1 MNTSITTNLA
11 QLCNTPVELGRNF
24 LKIPD
29 GATDEQLKTVG
40 AGLLEISGSNMF
52 WVGDYLLAIE
62 TRKGEHYAKQYEALH
77 YAPNTM
83 HGAKYVCRRL
93 PPHLRLSLSFSHHR
107 EALVETKGNAD
118 LALHYLAQAKDSS
131 LTVSQMRKAIRLDL
145 NPPAEKDGSK
155 LIADEKQE
163 FLLVMDAIATINRFL
178 LKTDSKTVG
187 LIKGYIFSEL
197 ETLYETAKA
206 VN

>member
-1 MNTSITTNLA
+1 
-11 QLCNTPVELGRNF
+11 
-24 LKIPD
+24 
-29 GATDEQLKTVG
+29 
-40 AGLLEISGSNMF
+40 MF

-62 TRKGEHYAKQYEALH
+62 TRRGAHYAKQYEALH

-83 HGAKYVCRRL
+83 HGAKYVCRHL
-93 PPHLRLSLSFSHHR
+93 PPHLRLALSFSHHR
-107 EALVETKGNAD
+107 EALVETKGNAE

-187 LIKGYIFSEL
+187 LIKGYILAEI